1 VRQVYLSLSP
11 AERLNTCLNIHL
23 VQAVKLPRSPLLAA
37 SFSLVPRDWEKEPD
51 RPKQDDDKSFGLSQL
66 WIEGTEYHKEWV
78 RLEVDGLPIKPL
90 RRHQYYPQW
99 PWLFAHCCAVGD
111 LHPAVS
117 ETRLYL
123 LMGSIDDCGHTN
135 GLFNEFMASKTARK
149 WEINK
154 SKFDRW
160 MNIMYPV
167 TSSIGSRFHSPC
179 DYLTKRYRHLV

>member
-1 VRQVYLSLSP
+1 MRQVYLSLSP

-23 VQAVKLPRSPLLAA
+23 VQAVKLPRSPLLAS
-37 SFSLVPRDWEKEPD
+37 SFSLVPHDWETEPG
-51 RPKQDDDKSFGLSQL
+51 RPNTADAKSFGFSQI
-66 WIEGTEYHKEWV
+66 WIEGTEYHKGWLQ
-78 RLEVDGLPIKPL
+78 LEGDNLPMKPL
-90 RRHQYYPQW
+90 RRHRYYSQW

-111 LHPAVS
+111 FHPAVS

-123 LMGSIDDCGHTN
+123 LMGAIDDFDDVHGC
-135 GLFNEFMASKTARK
+135 LKEFIASKTARK

-179 DYLTKRYRHLV
+179 EYLARRYKHLV